1 MIDPDKNI
9 QVNSQNLK
17 KGTQQPKKQESLNTL
32 VTNNS
37 QQQKEISI
45 QRNFSQPSNLT
56 QQSQE
61 SYGQLLP
68 TNNNYQKIKINL
80 QDPLGNENTTRLAT
94 TATTTTQINNTAK
107 QSITL
112 PNNVQTRSNRSTR
125 SSTRR
130 KTQQSQITNQN
141 LDLILKGSTVER
153 KRELTNKNY
162 FNEQNETNNQK
173 FLNRRR
179 INSQIVENGKELFKL
194 LTGLLWVI
202 SGGAAQK
209 ILTPFTNIFANKI
222 GTILNGNQDEVLS
235 IKSQLKYL
243 LSNSRR
249 TLTEFILEILVGV
262 LSLAGENSKNKLAV
276 ELWQTIEGLVELN
289 ENDQE
294 QDQDQNSTT
303 QEDNEK
309 TSNRLKRK
317 LEQVYQQIFTH
328 DVLMYWFTKR
338 FVDRLEPYFSLEEQK
353 KFFDQHLFFLG
364 KSKFILSCLLLGKEL
379 VQKNGITQGY
389 RILINLPYENNPLNL
404 YLNNRGKKVNL
415 VKELITKY
423 GVNNGNY
430 WEIISKDYLNK
441 MKFNTQ
447 NIFLHFPFKGIIT
460 NSKLANLSQSIPQ
473 EEFIHQTE
481 IIQKRDEPHMKIT
494 AEWLK
499 K

>member
-1 MIDPDKNI
+1 MDSNKSI
-9 QVNSQNLK
+9 QANSQNLTK
-17 KGTQQPKKQESLNTL
+17 ETQQKSKKQESQNTL
-32 VTNNS
+32 AINNS
-37 QQQKEISI
+37 QQQKEIST
-45 QRNFSQPSNLT
+45 QRELPQPTNLN
-56 QQSQE
+56 QQNQE
-61 SYGQLLP
+61 EYAQLVP

-80 QDPLGNENTTRLAT
+80 QDPLSNENLARLV
-94 TATTTTQINNTAK
+94 TTQTTNTIK
-107 QSITL
+107 QNQTP

-141 LDLILKGSTVER
+141 LGLTTKGSTNER

-162 FNEQNETNNQK
+162 FNQQTETNNQK
-173 FLNRRR
+173 LLNRRR
-179 INSQIVENGKELFKL
+179 INSQIVENGRELFKL

-222 GTILNGNQDEVLS
+222 GTILNGNQTEVLN

-262 LSLAGENSKNKLAV
+262 LSLAGENSKNKVAV
-276 ELWQTIEGLVELN
+276 ELWQTIEGLVGLN

-294 QDQDQNSTT
+294 QDQDQNSAT
-303 QEDNEK
+303 QEDNEEL
-309 TSNRLKRK
+309 SNRLKRK
-317 LEQVYQQIFTH
+317 LEEVYQQIFTH

-338 FVDRLEPYFSLEEQK
+338 FVDRLEPYFSMEEQK

-389 RILINLPYENNPLNL
+389 RILINLPCENNPLNL

-447 NIFLHFPFKGIIT
+447 NIFQHFPFKGIIT
-460 NSKLANLSQSIPQ
+460 NSKLSNLSQSIPQ
-473 EEFIHQTE
+473 EEFISQTE